1 MLILHPESLLD
12 TLMYNGNSSGGW
24 WHSIPPVTKN
34 LIIINLIVWLA
45 EIIVPDFAPILVNRL
60 GLHLIGST
68 LFNPAQIFT
77 YMFMHDPHSP
87 MHILFNMFSLWMFGR
102 ILEQVW
108 GARRF
113 LIFYI
118 ICGLGA
124 ALVQEGVWGL
134 TWKSEYI
141 DGIARLNGLT
151 VEHMTEIVDAA
162 VAAGDPKWID
172 AIAQFKSQMVTIGA
186 SGAIYGIL
194 LGFAFT
200 FPDMPLYFFFIPVPI
215 KAKYMV
221 IGYGVIEFFLGVSG
235 TMSTV
240 AHFAHLGGMLFG
252 IILLLYWKKKGTLHK
267 PF

>member
-1 MLILHPESLLD
+1 
-12 TLMYNGNSSGGW
+12 MYNGSSSGGW

-45 EIIVPDFAPILVNRL
+45 EILVKGFSNTLVDRL
-60 GLHLIGST
+60 GLHMIGSS
-68 LFNPAQIFT
+68 LFNPVQIFT

-113 LIFYI
+113 LIFYLV
-118 ICGLGA
+118 CGVGA
-124 ALVQEGVWGL
+124 ALVQEGVWEL

-141 DGIARLNGLT
+141 NAIARQNGIT
-151 VEHMTEIVDAA
+151 VEHMTAIVNSGIAG
-162 VAAGDPKWID
+162 GDPSFLD
-172 AIAQFKSQMVTIGA
+172 AIAGFKSMMVTIGA

-235 TMSTV
+235 SMSTV

-252 IILLLYWKKKGTLHK
+252 IFMLLYWKKKGTLHRYR
-267 PF
+267 